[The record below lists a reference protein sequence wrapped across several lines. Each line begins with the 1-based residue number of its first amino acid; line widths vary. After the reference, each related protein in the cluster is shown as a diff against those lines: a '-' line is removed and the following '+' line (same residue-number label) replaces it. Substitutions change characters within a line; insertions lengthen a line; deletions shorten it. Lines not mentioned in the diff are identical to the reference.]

1 MSRIGRVAYPLY
13 RLVWGCVDLLYP
25 PRCCGCG
32 APNVRLCDDCKVSIT
47 LIEAPICERC
57 GRMIPRRGQCLRCRT
72 NPPQFIAHRSWCM
85 YEGAIR
91 KAIHRLKYYGDIALG
106 DLLTRPLITLLS
118 ELNWEIDSI
127 VAVPVTK
134 SRAKERGYNQAAL
147 LAYPISLSAE
157 IVFQPESLIK
167 TRQVPSQV
175 GLTLEQRIKNVAG
188 VFEAIPVLVRGKK
201 LLIIDDVITSGA
213 TMNACATALLDAGA
227 RSVYGLTLARAGF
240 KS

>member
-1 MSRIGRVAYPLY
+1 
-13 RLVWGCVDLLYP
+13 
-25 PRCCGCG
+25 
-32 APNVRLCDDCKVSIT
+32 
-47 LIEAPICERC
+47 
-57 GRMIPRRGQCLRCRT
+57 
-72 NPPQFIAHRSWCM
+72 M

-118 ELNWEIDSI
+118 EMNWEIDSI

-157 IVFQPESLIK
+157 VVFQPESLIK

-188 VFEAIPVLVRGKK
+188 VFEAIPVLVRGKQ

-240 KS
+240 RS